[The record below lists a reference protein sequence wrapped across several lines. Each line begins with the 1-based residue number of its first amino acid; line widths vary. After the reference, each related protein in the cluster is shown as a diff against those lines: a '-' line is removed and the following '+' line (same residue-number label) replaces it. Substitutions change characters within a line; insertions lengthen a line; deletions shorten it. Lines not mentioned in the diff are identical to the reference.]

1 MRQRLAAEITGAPVL
16 QVLVWASVVLPA
28 LIQTIVAPKNRV
40 FTTSVVPYSPV
51 ASAAG
56 AVLTLAIVAWGA
68 LILFRRFDSLPTDG
82 RTVLLVLLLPWVYQ
96 VTRDLYEPAPPRLGL
111 VVYPVIVITMWVL
124 RPRLEQLSTLGY
136 LIGLTAALSLVLA
149 VAWPTKGI
157 LVSAAGTVVTPDK
170 QILPWGILIGPFT
183 DGNPLG
189 EFLSLGLPAVAFIRS
204 RWLRPLIIVMT
215 IFAVVWTATRSSIAG
230 IGIAAAL
237 AIGLTVIPA
246 RLRRV
251 TAIAALGAVA
261 VTCMV
266 LPLITTTSYAFS
278 NRGYIWQASLRA
290 WEQRP
295 VVGLGSQWYAESAKY
310 TTAIGETAFHGHN
323 EFVQLLVLGGL
334 INVALMALMLGVV
347 IWRALSRLREGRTA
361 PVALIMLILVSG
373 CFEVSFSFVHRSY
386 LMPVTAVPVA
396 LLVFARPGRTASG
409 RTASASPSPTSAA
422 DPVGATT

>member
-40 FTTSVVPYSPV
+40 FTTSEVPYSPV

-68 LILFRRFDSLPTDG
+68 LVLFRRMDVLPTDG
-82 RTVLLVLLLPWVYQ
+82 RTVMLVLLLPWIYQ
-96 VTRDLYEPAPPRLGL
+96 VTRDLYAPSPPRVGL
-111 VVYPVIVITMWVL
+111 VVYPVIVITAWVL
-124 RPRLEQLSTLGY
+124 RPRLEHLSTLGY
-136 LIGLTAALSLVLA
+136 LIGFTAALSLALA
-149 VAWPTKGI
+149 VAWPAKGI
-157 LVSAAGTVVTPDK
+157 LVSAAGAVVTPDK

-189 EFLSLGLPAVAFIRS
+189 EFLSLGLPTVAFIRS
-204 RWLRPLIIVMT
+204 RWIRPLIIAMT
-215 IFAVVWTATRSSIAG
+215 VFAVVWTSTRSSIAG
-230 IGIAAAL
+230 LGIATAL
-237 AIGLTVIPA
+237 AIGLSVIPT
-246 RLRRV
+246 RLRRFAAV
-251 TAIAALGAVA
+251 TSLTGVAVA
-261 VTCMV
+261 CMV
-266 LPLITTTSYAFS
+266 LPLVTTTSYAFS

-290 WEQRP
+290 WRQHP

-334 INVALMALMLGVV
+334 VNVVLMALMLGVV
-347 IWRALSRLREGRTA
+347 IWRALDRLREGRTA

-386 LMPVTAVPVA
+386 LLPVTAVPVA
-396 LLVFARPGRTASG
+396 ILVFARPGRTTS
-409 RTASASPSPTSAA
+409 SAPGAA
-422 DPVGATT
+422 ALPEPVAAPPR